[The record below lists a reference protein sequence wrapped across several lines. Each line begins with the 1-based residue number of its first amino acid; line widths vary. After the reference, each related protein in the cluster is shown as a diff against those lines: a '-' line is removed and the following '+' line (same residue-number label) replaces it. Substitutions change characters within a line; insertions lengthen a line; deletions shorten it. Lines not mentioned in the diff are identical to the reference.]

1 MQDTM
6 VVGID
11 DGKNILL
18 CKILWGWGKCQMKIN
33 GKMGGGGEEIS
44 AFWEETKIL
53 CTKITGNK
61 SNRVPI

>member
-18 CKILWGWGKCQMKIN
+18 CKILWGWGKFQRKIK
-33 GKMGGGGEEIS
+33 GKRGGGGKEKEI
-44 AFWEETKIL
+44 KMHQKQGRI
-53 CTKITGNK
+53 
-61 SNRVPI
+61 P